1 MRIGLISD
9 THIPAAGRQ
18 LWPQVYDAFR
28 GVDLIMHAGDL
39 YIPAVLDWLAEVAPV
54 IAVSGNGDYAGWQ
67 GNKPVRDPRLPETQL
82 LEVDGLRIGM
92 IHILGSPESPPY
104 YTWERTLERY
114 FGGPVDVIVHGDTH
128 VEEIRTYSGVLLV
141 NPGSPTFPRN
151 MQLRLGTIGFLEI
164 EEGRV
169 HPTVQQLS

>member
-54 IAVSGNGDYAGWQ
+54 VAVSGNGDYVGWKN
-67 GNKPVRDPRLPETQL
+67 GKGGVGPRLPATQV
-82 LEVDGLRIGM
+82 LEIGGLRIGM
-92 IHILGSPESPPY
+92 VHALGTPESPPY
-104 YTWERTLERY
+104 GTWERTLEHF
-114 FGGPVDVIVHGDTH
+114 FGGPV
-128 VEEIRTYSGVLLV
+128 
-141 NPGSPTFPRN
+141 
-151 MQLRLGTIGFLEI
+151 
-164 EEGRV
+164 
-169 HPTVQQLS
+169 